1 MLATSFV
8 KPRKPDFRQIERTS
22 NMQRPN
28 EYRQVQLGNDTPDV
42 PSKQDIMDVLAAA
55 DTSHEMP
62 VEWILDR
69 YNARDGEM
77 S

>member
-1 MLATSFV
+1 
-8 KPRKPDFRQIERTS
+8 
-22 NMQRPN
+22 MQRPN